1 MAAPSSG
8 ITAEQIRSEVKNLVA
23 EITEREPEEVSD
35 KATFAEEL
43 GIDSLTGMEIMLAI
57 DKKFKTDLPE
67 EEFAKVKNVDDIV
80 EMVQRFLPKAAS

>member
-1 MAAPSSG
+1 MATPSG
-8 ITAEQIRSEVKNLVA
+8 AITADQIRAEVKKLIA

-35 KATFAEEL
+35 TAGFADEL
-43 GIDSLTGMEIMLAI
+43 GIDSLTGMEVMLAI

-80 EMVQRFLPKAAS
+80 EMVQRHLPKTA

>member
-1 MAAPSSG
+1 MAAPTSG
-8 ITAEQIRSEVKNLVA
+8 ITADQIRAEIKKLVA

-35 KATFAEEL
+35 KAIFAEEL

-80 EMVQRFLPKAAS
+80 EMVQRFLPKTA

>member
-1 MAAPSSG
+1 MAAPAGG
-8 ITAEQIRSEVKNLVA
+8 ITAEHIRAEVKKMVA

-35 KATFAEEL
+35 KAIFSEEL

-80 EMVQRFLPKAAS
+80 EMIQRFLPKTA

>member
-1 MAAPSSG
+1 MAAPAGG
-8 ITAEQIRSEVKNLVA
+8 ITAEQIRAEVKNLVA

-35 KATFAEEL
+35 KAIFSEEL

-57 DKKFKTDLPE
+57 DKKFTTDLPE

-80 EMVQRFLPKAAS
+80 EMIQRFLPKTA

>member
-1 MAAPSSG
+1 MAASASG
-8 ITAEQIRSEVKNLVA
+8 ITDEHIRAEVKKMIA
-23 EITEREPEEVSD
+23 DITEREIEEIGD
-35 KATFAEEL
+35 QATFAEEL

-80 EMVQRFLPKAAS
+80 AMVQRFLPAAT

>member
-1 MAAPSSG
+1 MAAPAGG
-8 ITAEQIRSEVKNLVA
+8 ITAEQIRAEVKKMVA

-35 KATFAEEL
+35 KAIFSEEL

-80 EMVQRFLPKAAS
+80 GMIQRFLPKTA

>member
-1 MAAPSSG
+1 MAAPAGG
-8 ITAEQIRSEVKNLVA
+8 ITAEQIRAEVKKMVA

-35 KATFAEEL
+35 KAIFAEEL

-80 EMVQRFLPKAAS
+80 EMIQRVLPKTA

>member
-1 MAAPSSG
+1 MAAPAGG
-8 ITAEQIRSEVKNLVA
+8 ITAEQIRAEVKKLVA

-35 KATFAEEL
+35 KAIFNEEL

-67 EEFAKVKNVDDIV
+67 EEFAKIKNVDDIV
-80 EMVQRFLPKAAS
+80 EMIQRFLPKTA

>member
-1 MAAPSSG
+1 MAAPAGG
-8 ITAEQIRSEVKNLVA
+8 ITAEQIRAEVKKMVA

-35 KATFAEEL
+35 KAIFNEEL

-80 EMVQRFLPKAAS
+80 EMIQRFLPKTA

>member
-1 MAAPSSG
+1 MATPAGG
-8 ITAEQIRSEVKNLVA
+8 ITADQIRAEVKKLIA
-23 EITEREPEEVSD
+23 EITEREPEEVAD
-35 KATFAEEL
+35 KAVFAEEL

-80 EMVQRFLPKAAS
+80 EMVQRHLPKTA

>member
-1 MAAPSSG
+1 MAAPAGG
-8 ITAEQIRSEVKNLVA
+8 ITAEQIRAEVKNLVA

-35 KATFAEEL
+35 KAIFSEEL

-80 EMVQRFLPKAAS
+80 EMIQRFLPKTA